1 MNVDS
6 DSFAREWVGG
16 WAFRGIDFRIS
27 FPPPPPS
34 HPAGFSIRLTIGAIE
49 GSATAMINEARAMVR
64 APVHLAAFAGVKRGE
79 AWRVGRVAGTR
90 RTGRDE

>member
-1 MNVDS
+1 MGL
-6 DSFAREWVGG
+6 GG

-27 FPPPPPS
+27 FPSLPPPSS
-34 HPAGFSIRLTIGAIE
+34 HPAGFSIRLTISAIE

-90 RTGRDE
+90 RTARDE